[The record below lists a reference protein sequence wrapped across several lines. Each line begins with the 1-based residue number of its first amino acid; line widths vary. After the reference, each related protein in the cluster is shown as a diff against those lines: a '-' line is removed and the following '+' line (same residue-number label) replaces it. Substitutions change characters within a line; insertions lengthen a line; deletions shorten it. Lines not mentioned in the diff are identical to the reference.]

1 MRVHPSL
8 DAILG
13 RESAKKYTAAMITEH
28 NNTIA
33 VAMSGGV
40 DSSAVAA
47 ILRAQGHDIVGLT
60 LQLWNQRRLSG
71 HEGMPESV
79 QGRCCSID
87 DVYDARHV
95 AEKLDIPYYVVNQQ
109 ERFEADVVKPFVAE
123 YLAGRTPIPC
133 TLCNN
138 HLKFDQ
144 LLITARQIGA
154 DRIAT
159 GHYARNRF
167 DEARGRWILSRPEDK
182 SKDQTYFLFGLTQE
196 QLSRTLFP
204 LGEMQ
209 KPVVRSIAADAGLAV
224 AQKPDSQEICFI
236 PGGDY
241 NAFLKAYLDEQGE
254 HLPDTSGELVTTT
267 GEMIGRHQGI
277 QSFTVGQRKGLGVSS
292 PEPLYVLAIHPDSHR
307 VTVGADEDLRTR
319 DLYANRV
326 NWVSIPGLAEGEQ
339 VRVSIKIRHRHT
351 PATATL
357 SRVDSETVYAR
368 FDEPQRAITPGQSA
382 VFYQEDEVA
391 GGGWIM

>member
-1 MRVHPSL
+1 MQP
-8 DAILG
+8 
-13 RESAKKYTAAMITEH
+13 

-47 ILRAQGHDIVGLT
+47 LLHAQGHDLIGLT
-60 LQLWNQRRLSG
+60 LQLWNQRRLAG
-71 HEGMPESV
+71 REGMPESV

-87 DVYDARHV
+87 DVYDARRV
-95 AEKLDIPYYVVNQQ
+95 AEHIGIPYYLVNAQD
-109 ERFEADVVKPFVAE
+109 RFEDEVVRPFVAE

-144 LLITARQIGA
+144 LLLTARQIGA

-159 GHYARNRF
+159 GHYARNHF
-167 DEARGRWILSRPEDK
+167 DAVRNRWVLSRPADR
-182 SKDQTYFLFGLTQE
+182 SKDQTYFLFGLTQD

-209 KPVVRSIAADAGLAV
+209 KPAVRDMAADHGLEL

-236 PGGDY
+236 PGGSY
-241 NAFLKAYLDEQGE
+241 SQFLKAYLDEQGRD
-254 HLPDTSGELVTTT
+254 LPDSSGDLVTASGEVV
-267 GEMIGRHQGI
+267 GHHEGI
-277 QSFTVGQRKGLGVSS
+277 HSFTVGQRKGLGISS
-292 PEPLYVLAIHPDSHR
+292 PKPLYVLNIHPDSHA
-307 VTVGADEDLRTR
+307 VQVGEDAQLYSRTLTADRL
-319 DLYANRV
+319 
-326 NWVSIPGLAEGEQ
+326 NWVSIPAPAEPI
-339 VRVSIKIRHRHT
+339 RVTIKIRHRHEPA
-351 PATATL
+351 PATLRLLGNDSIEAT
-357 SRVDSETVYAR
+357 

-391 GGGWIM
+391 GGGWIR

>member
-1 MRVHPSL
+1 MPQ
-8 DAILG
+8 A
-13 RESAKKYTAAMITEH
+13 E
-28 NNTIA
+28 TIA

-47 ILRAQGHDIVGLT
+47 LLHAQGHTLVGLT
-60 LQLWNQRRLSG
+60 LQLWNQRRLAG
-71 HEGMPESV
+71 HEGMPEAV

-95 AEKLDIPYYVVNQQ
+95 AEQLDIPYYVVNQQ
-109 ERFEADVVKPFVAE
+109 ERFEADVVKPFVSE

-144 LLITARQIGA
+144 LLTTARQIGA
-154 DRIAT
+154 DKIAT
-159 GHYARNRF
+159 GHYARNAY
-167 DEARGRWILSRPEDK
+167 DPVRGRWILSRPQDK

-209 KPVVRSIAADAGLAV
+209 KPAVRVMASEAGLNV

-241 NAFLKAYLDEQGE
+241 NTFLKAYLDEQGE
-254 HLPDTSGELVTTT
+254 ELPDTAGDLVSSSGEV
-267 GEMIGRHQGI
+267 IGHHQGI
-277 QSFTVGQRKGLGVSS
+277 QSFTVGQRKGLGLTS
-292 PEPLYVLAIHPDSHR
+292 PNPLYVLAIHPDSHA
-307 VTVGADEDLRTR
+307 VTVGPDEELFSRNLR
-319 DLYANRV
+319 ANRL
-326 NWVSIPGLAEGEQ
+326 NWISIPELTEPI
-339 VRVSIKIRHRHT
+339 RVSIKVRHRHT
-351 PATATL
+351 PAMATL
-357 SRVDSETVYAR
+357 SRGGDDLVYGL

-382 VFYQEDEVA
+382 VFYQEDEVV
-391 GGGWIM
+391 GGGWIL